1 MIKQLEMLLALAKEE
16 HFGHA
21 AERLGITQPSLSGG
35 IRQLEDQ
42 LGVKLVQR
50 GSRYGGLTPEG
61 QRVLVW
67 ARQIVGDSRRLR
79 DEMRAVREGLSG
91 HLRLAVI
98 PTALTWA
105 ARLTAAF
112 GQAHPNVS
120 FTVLSRSSVEI
131 LDLLENLDADAG
143 LSYLDNEPLGRV
155 ISAPLYRE
163 HFALV
168 CRDDHPLAGQARVAW
183 SELGDTTLS
192 LLTPDMQNRRI
203 INRNFMEAGV
213 TPQARIESGST
224 IVLVASVIDG
234 GQATI
239 LPEDHARFLARGHD
253 LAVVPIDETRGA
265 PSVGLIAPFQDPQTP
280 VLTALFRV
288 AARIATPDRPAA
300 TS

>member
-1 MIKQLEMLLALAKEE
+1 MIKQLEMLLALAREQ
-16 HFGHA
+16 HFGRA
-21 AERLGITQPSLSGG
+21 AERLGITQPSLSSG
-35 IRQLEDQ
+35 IKQLEDH

-61 QRVLVW
+61 QRALTW
-67 ARQIVGDSRRLR
+67 ARQIVGDTRRLR

-105 ARLTAAF
+105 ARLTTDFAK
-112 GQAHPNVS
+112 AHPNVS

-131 LDLLENLDADAG
+131 LEQLENLDADVG
-143 LSYLDNEPLGRV
+143 ISYLDNEPLGRV
-155 ISAPLYRE
+155 SSAPLYRE
-163 HFALV
+163 HYALV
-168 CRDDHPLAGQARVAW
+168 CRGDHPLAGRARLAW
-183 SELGDTTLS
+183 SDLGDAALS

-213 TPQARIESGST
+213 TPRAQIESGST
-224 IVLVASVIDG
+224 IVLVATVLNG

-239 LPEDHARFLARGHD
+239 LPEDHARFLALGHD
-253 LAVVPIDETRGA
+253 LSVVPIAATRGA
-265 PSVGLIAPFQDPQTP
+265 PTVGLIAPHQDAQTP
-280 VLTALFRV
+280 VLTALFRL
-288 AARIATPDRPAA
+288 AGRIATDERAGA